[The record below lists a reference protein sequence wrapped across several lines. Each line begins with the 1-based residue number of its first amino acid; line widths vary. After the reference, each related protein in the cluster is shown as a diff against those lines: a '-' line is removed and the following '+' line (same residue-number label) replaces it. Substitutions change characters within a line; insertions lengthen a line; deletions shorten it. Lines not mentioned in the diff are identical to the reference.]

1 MKKPNDVVV
10 YVESMKR
17 YIFGYEEYMEML
29 NESGI
34 QDRNKFE
41 TLLIEIIEIMAM
53 ENYLERNNPELSFD
67 QFDDSMK
74 YAVTDYHLEC
84 LQEKGMIESYI
95 NEDNMEIFYQP
106 TEKGRVQNLL
116 NNINYN

>member
-1 MKKPNDVVV
+1 MTKPIDVVI
-10 YVESMKR
+10 YVESMKQ

-29 NESGI
+29 NEYGI

-41 TLLIEIIEIMAM
+41 TLLIEIIEVMAM

-84 LQEKGMIESYI
+84 LQEKGMIESYVD
-95 NEDNMEIFYQP
+95 EDNMEIFYRS
-106 TEKGRVQNLL
+106 TERGQVQALI